1 MIELEAEELKNRLDL
16 LVVGAG
22 NAGCIVS
29 DNLYGWQEEVRLL
42 ALDTD
47 SSALMNLRSPARIQ
61 VGADTARGFGT
72 AENPET
78 AKRAVLDDRERI
90 DGMIASPDIVF
101 IIAGLGGG
109 VGTGAAPLIAEM
121 AGEAGALSV
130 AIATMPF
137 IFEGKKRIENARA
150 GLKELHEKADALIVI
165 PNEDLFSQVD
175 PESFL
180 AEAFRQA
187 GEMMLE
193 VVKNICEIMMNPGVF
208 NVDLPRIRQ
217 ILGKSGLAR
226 FGSGEAEGTER
237 WSAALESALKSPLM
251 QGVKINAADNVL
263 MHISGGRDLTQDEIQ
278 KISSHLYSKAG
289 DIHGVTGVTVDK
301 KLGKKIKVWLLFA
314 GLKGDPV
321 ELSGALPESS
331 AAESPARYG
340 RAGKFSGMEDELDIP
355 AIFRRKK
362 RENNES

>member
-1 MIELEAEELKNRLDL
+1 MIELEAEELKNRLDM

-29 DNLYGWQEEVRLL
+29 DNLLGWQEEVRLL
-42 ALDTD
+42 SLDTD
-47 SSALMNLRSPARIQ
+47 AAALKHLRSPSRIQ
-61 VGADTARGFGT
+61 VGTNIARGFGT

-90 DGMIASPDIVF
+90 AGMIACPDIVF

-109 VGTGAAPLIAEM
+109 VGTGAAPLVAEM
-121 AGEAGALSV
+121 AREAGALSV

-137 IFEGKKRIENARA
+137 LFEGKKRIENART
-150 GLKELHEKADALIVI
+150 GLKELHEKADALIAI

-187 GEMMLE
+187 SEMILE
-193 VVKNICEIMMNPGVF
+193 VVRNICEIMMNPGVF

-217 ILGKSGLAR
+217 ILGKSGPAR
-226 FGSGEAEGTER
+226 FGAGVSEGADR
-237 WSAALESALKSPLM
+237 WSGALESALKSPLM
-251 QGVKINAADNVL
+251 DGVRINDAEYVL

-278 KISSHLYSKAG
+278 KISSHLFSKAEN
-289 DIHGVTGVTVDK
+289 IHGVTGVTVDR
-301 KLGKKIKVWLLFA
+301 KLGKKIKVWLLLS
-314 GLKGDPV
+314 GIKGDPDR
-321 ELSGALPESS
+321 LAGA
-331 AAESPARYG
+331 AAESPVLYDRG
-340 RAGKFSGMEDELDIP
+340 GKFGGAGDELDIP

-362 RENNES
+362 RGGHEA